1 MGMRTIFLLLLFAP
15 SSLAADPP
23 AAVVNGEEIPMAA
36 VERIIAQRPHGSS
49 PLTASL
55 IADLRRAA
63 LEERIDEILLK
74 QFLTKEKITVR
85 EADVDEQLRVLG
97 ESLAKRGSSLDA
109 FRKESGLTDTDL
121 RDQFRVLIG
130 FEKFAERTGTPD
142 ELKKFHTLH
151 KDYFDGVRVKAE
163 ALLVRV
169 PAGAT
174 VSERNAAKL
183 KAESI
188 SKSCQ
193 ADPTAFTT
201 YAQSIPYHLG
211 NASIGWVSRFDSLVE
226 ETVAAAAT
234 SLAVGQVSSPISI
247 LTGFVIVKCIE
258 RTPPKTRPFDEIVDW
273 VQETYAG
280 SLRQVVIARQR
291 QTATIT
297 ITRP

>member
-1 MGMRTIFLLLLFAP
+1 MRTLLLLLLLAP
-15 SSLAADPP
+15 PSLAADPP
-23 AAVVNGEEIPMAA
+23 AAIVNGEEIPLTA
-36 VERIIAQRPHGSS
+36 VERIIAQRPQGSA

-55 IADLRRAA
+55 VADLRRAA
-63 LEERIDEILLK
+63 LEERIDETLLK

-85 EADVDEQLRVLG
+85 ESDVDEQLRVLG
-97 ESLAKRGSSLDA
+97 ESLARRGSSIEA
-109 FRKESGLTDTDL
+109 FRKESGLTETDL

-142 ELKKFHTLH
+142 ELKKFHALH
-151 KDYFDGVRVKAE
+151 KDYFDGVRIKAE

-174 VSERNAAKL
+174 ASERNAARGQ
-183 KAESI
+183 AESI
-188 SKSCQ
+188 TKACQ
-193 ADPTAFTT
+193 SDPAAFTAFAKT
-201 YAQSIPYHLG
+201 IPYHIG
-211 NASIGWVSRFDSLVE
+211 HASIGWISRFDSLVE
-226 ETVAAAAT
+226 EAVASAAT

-247 LTGFVIVKCIE
+247 STGFVIVKCIE
-258 RTPPKTRPFDEIVDW
+258 RTTPKPRPFDEIADW